1 MVPTNDQPVL
11 DQADREGSTTMPGSP
26 TPWLLT
32 HRVQIPELVAGYV
45 SRPELERRCS
55 PFDRQL
61 TMLQAPGGFGKT
73 ALLAH
78 CCSRLRDN
86 GSTVAWLAVDEED
99 GPVAMATYL
108 TVAFEQAGIA
118 TFDATDQSVD
128 AFTTGRE
135 SDTQAGY
142 RINLL
147 IRAIERHG
155 RPCLLA
161 LDELERLR
169 NAQAV
174 EVLNTLLSQSP
185 GNLRFA
191 MAFRERPPG
200 LDIAMFLLEG
210 RGETIAAEELRF
222 SLPDIARFFDTELSR
237 RELAS
242 VAASSAGWPIALRLY
257 RNAARAGE
265 PLDDP
270 LGGKETVAAWIE
282 SRLWRGVPD
291 DDRAFI
297 LDVSS
302 FDWIDPDL
310 IDEATGQRHSR
321 RRIESMS
328 SLAGLLQVTGSGKTT
343 MKLHPLIRE
352 YCANKLFR
360 ENPARFRTVHA
371 GIARGLARRGHIEDA
386 LRHAAEAGDAQLT
399 GKIATDAGGVHIWIG
414 RGFEALRGM
423 DSWLTADAI
432 AAYPRLALIR
442 CVLLSLSG
450 DMDGARRVYQETA
463 IESAGF
469 SRSPSGDEDPE
480 MMRDHLIVLGLM
492 LVLQCS
498 PLPRY
503 EPVVSTV
510 AETALQPNTDPLL
523 RGIIRYGLCLV
534 MTERTE
540 FERAAEWAERVR
552 ADLRQHT
559 LYITPHLD
567 CQLGLA
573 AMAQGRTTEAAKR
586 YSRALELARV
596 GHLGN
601 TDTAMVGELLMT
613 ELELERSAR
622 TPRRY
627 TPVSLRLLGEWG
639 TWFDVYAANAAIAT
653 ELALH
658 DQGIDRALTLLE
670 NSMDFARA
678 TERLAL
684 VTFLSALRVSVLAIG
699 DRVEDAARAW
709 RCDDLPLV
717 DEECVNFKAYR
728 WREVEALAEGRLR
741 LLIAQAEFD
750 AARRFASLAI
760 EAINERRLVRA
771 RMRMLVL
778 SMRLEV
784 LAGDPERARE
794 HLIGYLAAYAESDYL
809 RPLARE
815 RGLTAPL
822 LDDVVDSQAA
832 PSIIDTARE
841 VRNALATPAQPTPD
855 PARPVLNPREIEVL
869 QRLESQSDK
878 MIAKDLNLSYDGV
891 RYHVRRIF
899 AKLGARGRFDAVHRA
914 RAQGILPAEGAEDS
928 LNP

>member
-1 MVPTNDQPVL
+1 MVPTDDKRVLEHADQV
-11 DQADREGSTTMPGSP
+11 GSGTLPGSL

-45 SRPELERRCS
+45 SRPELEKRCS

-78 CCSRLRDN
+78 CCSRLRERGN
-86 GSTVAWLAVDEED
+86 TVAWLAVDEED
-99 GPVAMATYL
+99 DPIAMATYL
-108 TVAFEQAGIA
+108 TVAFEQAGIT
-118 TFDATDQSVD
+118 TFDAAGQSAD
-128 AFTTGRE
+128 AIATERE

-155 RPCLLA
+155 QPCLLA

-169 NAQAV
+169 NTQAV
-174 EVLNTLLSQSP
+174 DVLNTLLSQSP

-210 RGETIAAEELRF
+210 RGETITAEELRF

-242 VAASSAGWPIALRLY
+242 VAASSAGWPIALRIY

-265 PLDDP
+265 PPDDP

-291 DDRAFI
+291 DDREFI
-297 LDVSS
+297 LDVSL

-321 RRIESMS
+321 RRIESMA
-328 SLAGLLQVTGSGKTT
+328 SLAGLLQITGSGKPT

-360 ENPARFRTVHA
+360 ENPSRFRAVHA
-371 GIARGLARRGHIEDA
+371 GIARGLARRGHVEDA
-386 LRHAAEAGDAQLT
+386 LRHSAEAGDAQLT
-399 GKIATDAGGVHIWIG
+399 GEIATDAGGIHLWIG
-414 RGFEALRGM
+414 RGFDALRGM
-423 DSWLTADAI
+423 DAWLTADAV

-450 DMDGARRVYQETA
+450 DMDEARRVYQQTA
-463 IESAGF
+463 IETAGF
-469 SRSPSGDEDPE
+469 SRSPVGDEDPE

-492 LVLQCS
+492 LVLGCS
-498 PLPRY
+498 PLSRY
-503 EPVVSTV
+503 EPLISTV
-510 AETALQPNTDPLL
+510 GEIARQPDTDPLL
-523 RGIIRYGLCLV
+523 RGIIRYGLCLTL
-534 MTERTE
+534 TERTE

-567 CQLGLA
+567 FQLGLA
-573 AMAQGRTTEAAKR
+573 AMAQGRTAEAANR
-586 YSRALELARV
+586 YGRALELARV
-596 GHLGN
+596 GHLAN
-601 TDTAMVGELLMT
+601 TGTAMVGELLMT
-613 ELELERSAR
+613 ELELERNAHA
-622 TPRRY
+622 PRRH
-627 TPVSLRLLGEWG
+627 TPVSLRLLSEWG
-639 TWFDVYAANAAIAT
+639 TWFDVYAANAAIAM
-653 ELALH
+653 ELALR
-658 DQGIDRALTLLE
+658 DQGIDRALTVLE
-670 NSMDFARA
+670 SSMEFARA
-678 TERLAL
+678 TERSAL
-684 VTFLSALRVSVLAIG
+684 ITFLSALRVSVLTMG

-709 RCDDLPLV
+709 RSDDLPEEDEDCV
-717 DEECVNFKAYR
+717 DFKAYR

-741 LLIAQAEFD
+741 LLIAQAEFN
-750 AARRFASLAI
+750 AARRFASLVSA
-760 EAINERRLVRA
+760 ATNEQRLVRA

-794 HLIGYLAAYAESDYL
+794 HLIAYLAAYADSDYL

-822 LDDVVDSQAA
+822 LDAVANSRAA
-832 PSIIDTARE
+832 PSIIDSAIE
-841 VRNALATPAQPTPD
+841 VRNALSASGQPTPD
-855 PARPVLNPREIEVL
+855 QSEPVLNQREIEVL

-878 MIAKDLNLSYDGV
+878 MIAKELNLSYDGV

-914 RAQGILPAEGAEDS
+914 RARGLLPAESGEDS
-928 LNP
+928 LNR